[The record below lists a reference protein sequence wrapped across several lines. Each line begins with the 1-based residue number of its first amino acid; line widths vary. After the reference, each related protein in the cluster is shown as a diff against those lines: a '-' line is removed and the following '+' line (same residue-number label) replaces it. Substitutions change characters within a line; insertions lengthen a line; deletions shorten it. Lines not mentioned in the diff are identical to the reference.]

1 MHRHPDC
8 KIMQCERV
16 SPAVLHH
23 ANGAGLRQGRAM
35 FSLPVSRSAA
45 QDCASSCL
53 LAGHAQDVADSGQ
66 TRWVWHLGL
75 VIQRDDVVENRDP
88 VSSHPG
94 DGR

>member
-1 MHRHPDC
+1 M
-8 KIMQCERV
+8 

-23 ANGAGLRQGRAM
+23 ANGAGLHRGRAT

-45 QDCASSCL
+45 QDCVSSCR

-75 VIQRDDVVENRDP
+75 LIQRDDVVENRDP
-88 VSSHPG
+88 VSSHRG